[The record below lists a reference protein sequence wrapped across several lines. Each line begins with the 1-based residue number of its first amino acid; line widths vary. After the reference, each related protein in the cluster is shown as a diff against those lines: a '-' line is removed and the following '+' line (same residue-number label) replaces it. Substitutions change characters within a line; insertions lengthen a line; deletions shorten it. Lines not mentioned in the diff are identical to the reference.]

1 MKFILNLLV
10 IAVLGYTGYVG
21 YKRGIVTSFIGLIA
35 VILSVYI
42 AFLVSNTYSEEFMG
56 LVQPF
61 AGGLVDTAITDTVET
76 DYFGT
81 GEEGDAAAGQTS
93 EDTSGETSAEASGE
107 ASGETTDETGGEL
120 ATDGGESAGEDS
132 GDTSGETSGEETG
145 SDSSESVAETEAD
158 GINILLDPVMTLTEE
173 DKQDP
178 YTVCVAS
185 LMRLGLAD
193 SAAEKIAQRVS
204 AEVNTVGQRFIDAVT
219 RELSLALCRVAIFT
233 IAFILVAIIF
243 VVIGNIINI
252 NFGLPG
258 LEKVNN
264 IGGVAIGIVKGIII
278 LMFVGCLMRYTGLLI
293 PEEKVTGAFLFG
305 IFVTRN
311 FIASRVGI

>member
-93 EDTSGETSAEASGE
+93 EDTSGETSAATSGE
-107 ASGETTDETGGEL
+107 ASGETTDETGGE
-120 ATDGGESAGEDS
+120 SASSDSS

>member
-1 MKFILNLLV
+1 
-10 IAVLGYTGYVG
+10 
-21 YKRGIVTSFIGLIA
+21 
-35 VILSVYI
+35 
-42 AFLVSNTYSEEFMG
+42 
-56 LVQPF
+56 
-61 AGGLVDTAITDTVET
+61 
-76 DYFGT
+76 
-81 GEEGDAAAGQTS
+81 
-93 EDTSGETSAEASGE
+93 
-107 ASGETTDETGGEL
+107 
-120 ATDGGESAGEDS
+120 
-132 GDTSGETSGEETG
+132 
-145 SDSSESVAETEAD
+145 
-158 GINILLDPVMTLTEE
+158 MTLTEE